1 MTVILQTLFP
11 NMNVDK
17 SEIQKKLNSLKTFGL
32 DFKNE
37 GNWDLFSN
45 QNIVSVLKTVTQNQ
59 RIITCLEFLM
69 SVCWLELFL

>member
-59 RIITCLEFLM
+59 RIITYLEFLM
-69 SVCWLELFL
+69 SVC

>member
-17 SEIQKKLNSLKTFGL
+17 SEIQKKLNSLKSFGL

-59 RIITCLEFLM
+59 RIITYLEFLM
-69 SVCWLELFL
+69 SVC

>member
-11 NMNVDK
+11 NMNFDK

-45 QNIVSVLKTVTQNQ
+45 QNIVSVLKTVIQNQ
-59 RIITCLEFLM
+59 RIITYLEFLM
-69 SVCWLELFL
+69 SVCCLELFL

>member
-1 MTVILQTLFP
+1 MTVILQTLFR
-11 NMNVDK
+11 NMNFDK
-17 SEIQKKLNSLKTFGL
+17 SEIQKKLSSLKTFGL

-69 SVCWLELFL
+69 SVC

>member
-17 SEIQKKLNSLKTFGL
+17 SEIQKELNSLKTFGL

-69 SVCWLELFL
+69 SVC

>member
-69 SVCWLELFL
+69 SVC

>member
-17 SEIQKKLNSLKTFGL
+17 SEIQKELNSLKTFGL

-59 RIITCLEFLM
+59 RIITYLEFLM
-69 SVCWLELFL
+69 SVC

>member
-11 NMNVDK
+11 NMNFDK

-45 QNIVSVLKTVTQNQ
+45 QNIVSLLKTV
-59 RIITCLEFLM
+59 I
-69 SVCWLELFL
+69 

>member
-17 SEIQKKLNSLKTFGL
+17 SEIQKKLNNLKTFGL

-69 SVCWLELFL
+69 SVC